1 MEIIKDTDLYKNE
14 IEKFVLN
21 HSNGNFFQSLQAYE
35 FYESV
40 ENHKP
45 FVFAVIDGDEVLGL
59 LKGVVINNGK
69 NIKKYMSR
77 RAIIWG
83 GPLINEK
90 KGPKEKNEIVS
101 LLLTHL
107 NKYCKKETMYTEFRN
122 IYDMSDFKEVFS
134 DKGFKYKRYLNYI
147 VSLENYVINYSKL
160 KKDKRYELKK
170 SKENGLSYKIAENI
184 SEVRKYYEILKELYS
199 VKVKKPLN
207 NFDFFRVFFETK
219 ELGIIILVMFK
230 CKVVGGVV
238 CPIFKNTIYELYE
251 AAEDIKQKHIFPN
264 VLATYS
270 PIEYGLLNGLKYYDM
285 MGAGKPEE
293 KYGVRDFKSK
303 FGGEMVEYGRFFKI
317 NKPLLYKTGELGLKF
332 LSKFS

>member
-1 MEIIKDTDLYKNE
+1 MEIIKDIELYKNE
-14 IEKFVLN
+14 IDKFVLN
-21 HSNGNFFQSLQAYE
+21 HSNGNFFQSLQAHE
-35 FYESV
+35 FFELV

-45 FVFAVIDGDEVLGL
+45 FMFAVIDGEEVLGVL
-59 LKGVVINNGK
+59 NGVVVNNGK

-90 KGPKEKNEIVS
+90 KEFKKKNEIVS

-107 NKYCKKETMYTEFRN
+107 NMYCKKETMYTEFRN
-122 IYDMSDFKEVFS
+122 FYDMSEFKEVFS
-134 DKGFKYKRYLNYI
+134 DKGFKYKQHLNYI
-147 VSLENYVINYSKL
+147 VSLENYENNYNKL

-170 SKENGLSYKIAENI
+170 SKENGLSYKIAENVR
-184 SEVRKYYEILKELYS
+184 EVRKYYEILKELYS

-207 NFDFFRVFFETK
+207 NFDFFRTFFETK

-230 CKVVGGVV
+230 CEVVGGVV

-251 AAEDIKQKHIFPN
+251 AAEDIKQKHIYPN

-303 FGGEMVEYGRFFKI
+303 FGGEMVEYGRFVNVNKPFLYKAGKIGLKLINKI
-317 NKPLLYKTGELGLKF
+317 N
-332 LSKFS
+332 